1 MLRHTAWF
9 LYLCTVFSQQ
19 AGLTS
24 LFRAFFILD
33 EQVACRRFGAPT
45 KPNGDASVVVIAVIT
60 VMQFGLCGQVFR
72 YSASRR

>member
-19 AGLTS
+19 AGLAS